1 MWLTIAN
8 FILRKRLFILISLAI
23 ITLFMGH
30 NATKVK
36 LSYGLPEML
45 PAYDSTILKYQEFRN
60 RFGEESFVLIVGVKK
75 DIFENVEL
83 FNDWYLLNQNLKAID
98 GVDTIISAS
107 SVYNLVKITD
117 EKRFSLEPIVTGPL
131 STQKELD
138 SLKNI
143 IQSLPFYEGV
153 LFNTKTNVS
162 LIAISLN
169 KDVFYSEDRMR
180 LIDELFVQTDGFGEG
195 KNIQMHY
202 SGLPHIRTVMTQLV
216 KSELM
221 MFVVFAALVTI
232 LILFFF
238 FRSIK
243 PVWISMLV
251 VILGVIW
258 SLGTMVLLGYEI
270 NILSSIIP
278 PLIIVIGI
286 PNCIFLINKYH
297 SEFKLHGNKIKALT
311 RVITKIGRATMMTN
325 ATTAIGFLTFGF
337 TASKILVEFGILAT
351 FSIVFIFTFSIL
363 LIPIIYSYQADPKE
377 RHINHL
383 NYSWMENFVNKLV
396 IIVSSH
402 HTKVYWIVSILL
414 VLSFIGISK
423 IQVTGN
429 LVDDLPKNHQVRK
442 DLKFFEDNFAG
453 VMPFLISIDGKQ
465 PREILNFSTL
475 KRMEKL
481 QDKLVSYPEFSKPLS
496 IVDGIKFTKQAFYG
510 GNPKKYELINT
521 RERAFFKPYI
531 DNATGNTNFL
541 KTFMD
546 TSYQYARINVQVADL
561 GTHEMEALVE
571 DLRPRI
577 DSIFPPE
584 KFNVVITGQ
593 SIVYLKGTTY
603 LVENLFMSLAIAIV
617 LVGFIMAL
625 LFSSLR
631 MILISIA
638 TNLIPLIITAGLM
651 GYFNINLKPSTI
663 LVFSIAFGISVDDTI
678 HFLAKF
684 RQEYRAKAMNI
695 REAVLIS
702 LKDTGTSMIYTSII
716 LFFGFSV
723 FDSSEFGGTQALG
736 VLVSC
741 TLFVAMLANLIF
753 LPSMLLTLEKRILTK
768 AFNEPMMDIYDEEE
782 DIDLNILEID
792 KGNYNIQNKDE

>member
-1 MWLTIAN
+1 MWLNIAN
-8 FILRKRLFILISLAI
+8 FILRKRLFILISLAL
-23 ITLFMGH
+23 ITIFMGY

-36 LSYGLPEML
+36 LAYGLPEML
-45 PAYDSTILKYQEFRN
+45 PAYDSTIVKYQEFRN
-60 RFGEESFVLIVGVKK
+60 RFGEESYVLVVGVKQ
-75 DIFENVEL
+75 DIFENVDL
-83 FNDWYLLNQNLKAID
+83 FNDWFNLNRDLKKIE

-107 SVYNLVKITD
+107 SVYNLVKLSD
-117 EKRFSLEPIVTGPL
+117 EKRFSLEPIINKPVTSKP
-131 STQKELD
+131 ELD
-138 SLKNI
+138 SIKAL
-143 IQSLPFYEGV
+143 IQSLPFYEGI

-162 LIAISLN
+162 LIAVSLN
-169 KDVFYSEDRMR
+169 LDVFYSPERMR
-180 LIDELFVQTDGFGEG
+180 MINEILDLTDKYGIDKGIE
-195 KNIQMHY
+195 MHY
-202 SGLPHIRTVMTQLV
+202 SGLPHIRNVMNELI
-216 KSELM
+216 KSELL
-221 MFVVFAALVTI
+221 MFVLLAILVTI
-232 LILFFF
+232 IILFFF

-251 VILGVIW
+251 VVLGVIW
-258 SLGTMVLLGYEI
+258 SVGTMVLLGYEI

-297 SEFKLHGNKIKALT
+297 SEFKQHGQKIKALT
-311 RVITKIGRATMMTN
+311 RVITKIGRATMLTN
-325 ATTAIGFLTFGF
+325 ATTAIGFLTFSF

-363 LIPIIYSYQADPKE
+363 LIPIIYSYQAEPKDK
-377 RHINHL
+377 HINHL
-383 NYSWMENFVNKLV
+383 NYGWMQKFVDYL
-396 IIVSSH
+396 ITIVSKH
-402 HTKVYWIVSILL
+402 RTKVYWVVGALL

-429 LVDDLPKNHQVRK
+429 LVDDLPRNHKVRK
-442 DLKFFEDNFAG
+442 DLRFFEENFAG
-453 VMPFLISIDGKQ
+453 VMPFLISIDAKK
-465 PREILNFSTL
+465 PREILKYSTL

-481 QDKLVSYPEFSKPLS
+481 QDKIQKYPEFSKPLS

-510 GNPKKYELINT
+510 GNPKKYSLIET
-521 RERAFFKPYI
+521 REKAFFKPYI

-546 TSYQYARINVQVADL
+546 TSFQFARINVQVADL
-561 GTHEMEALVE
+561 GTQEMEAVID

-584 KFNVVITGQ
+584 KFKVDITGQ
-593 SIVYLKGTTY
+593 SFVYLKGTTY
-603 LVENLFMSLAIAIV
+603 LVKNLFMSLAIAIV

-631 MILISIA
+631 MVLISIT
-638 TNLIPLIITAGLM
+638 TNLIPLIITAGIM
-651 GYFNINLKPSTI
+651 GFFDINLKPSTI

-702 LKDTGTSMIYTSII
+702 LKDTGISMIYTSII

-782 DIDLNILEID
+782 DIDLSILEID
-792 KGNYNIQNKDE
+792 KGNYNIQNKKE

>member
-1 MWLTIAN
+1 
-8 FILRKRLFILISLAI
+8 
-23 ITLFMGH
+23 
-30 NATKVK
+30 
-36 LSYGLPEML
+36 
-45 PAYDSTILKYQEFRN
+45 
-60 RFGEESFVLIVGVKK
+60 
-75 DIFENVEL
+75 
-83 FNDWYLLNQNLKAID
+83 
-98 GVDTIISAS
+98 
-107 SVYNLVKITD
+107 
-117 EKRFSLEPIVTGPL
+117 
-131 STQKELD
+131 
-138 SLKNI
+138 
-143 IQSLPFYEGV
+143 
-153 LFNTKTNVS
+153 
-162 LIAISLN
+162 
-169 KDVFYSEDRMR
+169 
-180 LIDELFVQTDGFGEG
+180 
-195 KNIQMHY
+195 
-202 SGLPHIRTVMTQLV
+202 
-216 KSELM
+216 
-221 MFVVFAALVTI
+221 
-232 LILFFF
+232 
-238 FRSIK
+238 
-243 PVWISMLV
+243 
-251 VILGVIW
+251 
-258 SLGTMVLLGYEI
+258 
-270 NILSSIIP
+270 
-278 PLIIVIGI
+278 
-286 PNCIFLINKYH
+286 
-297 SEFKLHGNKIKALT
+297 
-311 RVITKIGRATMMTN
+311 
-325 ATTAIGFLTFGF
+325 
-337 TASKILVEFGILAT
+337 
-351 FSIVFIFTFSIL
+351 
-363 LIPIIYSYQADPKE
+363 
-377 RHINHL
+377 
-383 NYSWMENFVNKLV
+383 
-396 IIVSSH
+396 
-402 HTKVYWIVSILL
+402 
-414 VLSFIGISK
+414 
-423 IQVTGN
+423 
-429 LVDDLPKNHQVRK
+429 
-442 DLKFFEDNFAG
+442 
-453 VMPFLISIDGKQ
+453 
-465 PREILNFSTL
+465 
-475 KRMEKL
+475 MEKL

-546 TSYQYARINVQVADL
+546 TSYQYARINVKVADL

-571 DLRPRI
+571 DLIPII

-663 LVFSIAFGISVDDTI
+663 LVFSIAFGISVYDTI